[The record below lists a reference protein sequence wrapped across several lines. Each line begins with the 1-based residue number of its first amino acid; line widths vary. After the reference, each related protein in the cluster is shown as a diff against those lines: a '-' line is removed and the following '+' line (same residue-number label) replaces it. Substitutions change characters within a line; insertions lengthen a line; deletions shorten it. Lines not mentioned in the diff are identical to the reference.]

1 MMMNR
6 ESWSRESEIR
16 NCESELGFSRG
27 GWGGGERASEG
38 GRGGGR
44 WGGDGG
50 VETVESGLEIRDSR
64 LRTYGTG

>member
-38 GRGGGR
+38 GRGWGR